1 MPKLIIKRDSEWANK
16 MRSFELYLNGKK
28 FAEIEDKK
36 VLSFEIPEGKY
47 QLIAKIDWCG
57 SEPLNIQITEGE
69 TKRVE
74 VKGFI
79 FSKYFLPLA
88 IITGLLYFGIYFQYH
103 INSLFLATILM
114 FFFGYM
120 LYFMSFGRNQY
131 LRLTELE

>member
-28 FAEIEDKK
+28 FAEIEDKNL
-36 VLSFEIPEGKY
+36 LSFEIPEGKY
-47 QLIAKIDWCG
+47 QLMAKIDWCG
-57 SEPLNIQITEGE
+57 SKPLNIQIKEGE

-88 IITGLLYFGIYFQYH
+88 VFTGLLYFGIYFKYN

-120 LYFMSFGRNQY
+120 SYFMSFGRNQY
-131 LRLTELE
+131 LRLTEL

>member
-88 IITGLLYFGIYFQYH
+88 VITGLLYFGIYFQYH

-131 LRLTELE
+131 LRLTELQ